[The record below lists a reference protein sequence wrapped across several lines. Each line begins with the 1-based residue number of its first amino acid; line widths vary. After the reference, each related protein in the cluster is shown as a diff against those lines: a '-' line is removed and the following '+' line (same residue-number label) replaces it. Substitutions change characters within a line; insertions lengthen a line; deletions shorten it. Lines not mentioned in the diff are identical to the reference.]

1 MRLNA
6 ILEFANSCNADFIA
20 LQETKHPPN
29 GFPFANR
36 LAKEFGWS
44 VVWSVS
50 PPPVPATPG
59 VPLCCGGSIL
69 AGNCLALTWI
79 IGRMLVPG
87 PMLLLLPFTGRLMVQ
102 TCLGSY
108 APFLRLNILNSLFI
122 LSIDSVIATS
132 RLKPNSPIQSC
143 VEHHLSV
150 LGLNLIEW
158 TDDGAFVAPKPRQ
171 PGLMRVLGPYLKN
184 HRARGRALL
193 VDAGPGAHAVTLAAR
208 HQCLLE
214 ISEKRFD
221 AEGFRQVDLD
231 ASSQKPWT
239 KWRNSLSHRH
249 TTLLNVYRGGAA
261 GTPTRK
267 ANLTGSDICPFCK
280 VDRASM
286 RHLWACCAHFNSF
299 RAELQHS
306 FNLEHSW
313 WLLQPRVTSKSGWIT
328 FVAGANTL
336 ERAQRQI
343 AACLLG
349 IQILEAL
356 NWET

>member
-1 MRLNA
+1 MHLNA
-6 ILEFANSCNADFIA
+6 ILECANSCNADFIA

-29 GFPFANR
+29 RFPFANR

-50 PPPVPATPG
+50 PPLMNTGARHPGGTALLWRKYLGREVRGLNMDHRANARSWANVTIASIYGPADG
-59 VPLCCGGSIL
+59 ANL
-69 AGNCLALTWI
+69 
-79 IGRMLVPG
+79 
-87 PMLLLLPFTGRLMVQ
+87 
-102 TCLGSY
+102 
-108 APFLRLNILNSLFI
+108 
-122 LSIDSVIATS
+122 
-132 RLKPNSPIQSC
+132 PIQSC

-171 PGLMRVLGPYLKN
+171 PGLMRVLGPYLSN
-184 HRARGRALL
+184 HRGRGRALL
-193 VDAGPGAHAVTLAAR
+193 VDAGPGAHEVTLAAR
-208 HQCLLE
+208 HQCLFE
-214 ISEKRFD
+214 I
-221 AEGFRQVDLD
+221 
-231 ASSQKPWT
+231 SSQKPWT

-280 VDRASM
+280 VDHASM
-286 RHLWACCAHFNSF
+286 RHLCACCPHFNSF

-349 IQILEAL
+349 IQILETL